1 MKHKVH
7 CLSRQAS
14 YALLIHVF
22 NRQGIFLVF
31 LNSEAVSNSGA
42 FIYGVGYIISAP
54 NSEAV
59 SNSGVSIYGVGYMIS
74 RAKCLLGIKYKNYV
88 KSTKNSCIFC
98 ANTYNK

>member
-1 MKHKVH
+1 MGYII
-7 CLSRQAS
+7 SAP
-14 YALLIHVF
+14 
-22 NRQGIFLVF
+22 
-31 LNSEAVSNSGA
+31 NSEVVSNSGA

-88 KSTKNSCIFC
+88 KYTKNSCIFC